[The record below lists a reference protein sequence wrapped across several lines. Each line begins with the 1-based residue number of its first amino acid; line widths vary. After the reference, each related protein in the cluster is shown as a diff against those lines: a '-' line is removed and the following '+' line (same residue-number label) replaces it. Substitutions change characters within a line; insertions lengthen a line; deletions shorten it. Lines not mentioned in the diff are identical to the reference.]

1 MALSEEM
8 YDDAPEL
15 PEKLEAILVFAINEA
30 RNTLME
36 EGGFAPFVC
45 TLVSE
50 DKVLIETQAGEN
62 EDEVYASAQKTVE
75 AVKNAQAYAFC
86 YDGYVDVEDGE
97 QRDAIIAEGGLPGDA
112 AGCAVCCLYTV
123 EGDTISIEDEIV
135 FIGDAPNFMESVEV
149 VEGYE
154 SDADDAGE
162 VAEGEAA
169 DGEAA
174 DAENAGEGAKE
185 E

>member
-1 MALSEEM
+1 MALDEEM

-36 EGGFAPFVC
+36 EGGFTPFVC

-50 DKVLIETQAGEN
+50 DKVLIETQSGEN
-62 EDEVYASAQKTVE
+62 EDEVYASAQNAVE
-75 AVKNAQAYAFC
+75 AVKNAKAYAFC

-123 EGDTISIEDEIV
+123 DGDTISVEDEIV
-135 FIGDAPNFMESVEV
+135 FIGDAPNFMENIEI

-154 SDADDAGE
+154 SDA
-162 VAEGEAA
+162 EAA
-169 DGEAA
+169 EEAAEDEAA